1 MCLGEVCHSLLPQSY
16 MEVSYAVFLMNGT
29 GIGNPVT
36 IPASGYLM
44 IIFILQWDCLP
55 GRVQPAEAVGHILWW
70 KGMEHCIHVI
80 SIV

>member
-1 MCLGEVCHSLLPQSY
+1 MPRGSMPYSLTPKLYGS
-16 MEVSYAVFLMNGT
+16 FLCGLFDEWYWDWKSGHYT
-29 GIGNPVT
+29 
-36 IPASGYLM
+36 ASGYLM

>member
-16 MEVSYAVFLMNGT
+16 LEVSYAVFLMNGT